1 MAIMTNA
8 ASPARRFA
16 GDHLVIA
23 SHNKGKIPEIAA
35 LLQGRVPRLTSAADH
50 GVPEPEE
57 TGLTF
62 IANAEL
68 KARFVAEATGLPS
81 LADDS
86 GVAVTGLGGDPGI
99 YSARWAERPPS
110 DSNGGGGRDFAYA
123 MEQVRLKL
131 GDNPD
136 RSARFVCALSLC
148 WPDGH
153 CETVEGE
160 IRGQLVWPGR
170 GTKGFGYDPIFVPDG
185 HDRTFGEM
193 ESAEKH
199 AMSHRADAF
208 HKLVARCFGAG

>member
-1 MAIMTNA
+1 MTI
-8 ASPARRFA
+8 RRFA
-16 GDHLVIA
+16 ADHLVIA

-57 TGLTF
+57 TGDSY

-68 KARFVAEATGLPS
+68 KARFVAAATGLPS

-86 GVAVTGLGGDPGI
+86 GVSVSGLGGDPGI
-99 YSARWAERPPS
+99 YSARWAEKP
-110 DSNGGGGRDFAYA
+110 DGTGRDFAHA
-123 MEQVRLKL
+123 MEQVRLRL
-131 GDNPD
+131 GDHPD
-136 RSARFVCALSLC
+136 RGARFVCALSLC

-160 IRGQLVWPGR
+160 IRGQLVWPAR
-170 GTKGFGYDPIFVPDG
+170 GTKGFGYDPIFVPNG

-208 HKLVARCFGAG
+208 RKLVARCFEGG

>member
-1 MAIMTNA
+1 MPIMTNA

-35 LLQGRVPRLTSAADH
+35 LLEGRVPRLTSAAEHD
-50 GVPEPEE
+50 VPEPEE
-57 TGLTF
+57 TGATF

-86 GVAVTGLGGDPGI
+86 GVAVTGLGGEPGI
-99 YSARWAERPPS
+99 YSARWAEKPDGS
-110 DSNGGGGRDFAYA
+110 GRDFAYA
-123 MEQVRLKL
+123 MEQVRLRL

-160 IRGQLVWPGR
+160 IRGELVWPAR
-170 GTKGFGYDPIFVPDG
+170 GIKGFGYDPIFVPDG

-199 AMSHRADAF
+199 GMSHRADAF
-208 HKLVARCFGAG
+208 AKLVARCFEGG

>member
-1 MAIMTNA
+1 MTNA

-35 LLQGRVPRLTSAADH
+35 LLEGRVPRLTSAADH

-57 TGLTF
+57 TGTTF
-62 IANAEL
+62 VANAEL
-68 KARFVAEATGLPS
+68 KARFVAAATGLPS

-86 GVAVTGLGGDPGI
+86 GVSVTGLGGDPGI
-99 YSARWAERPPS
+99 YSARWAEKPDGS
-110 DSNGGGGRDFAYA
+110 GRDFAYA

-160 IRGQLVWPGR
+160 IRGRLVWPAR

-193 ESAEKH
+193 EAAEKH

-208 HKLVARCFGAG
+208 RKLVARCFEAG

>member
-1 MAIMTNA
+1 MPIMTNA
-8 ASPARRFA
+8 ARPPRRLA

-35 LLQGRVPRLTSAADH
+35 LLEGRVARLTSAAEH

-57 TGLTF
+57 TGDSF

-68 KARFVAEATGLPS
+68 KARFVAGATGLPS

-99 YSARWAERPPS
+99 YSARWAERP
-110 DSNGGGGRDFAYA
+110 DGGGRDFAYA

-136 RSARFVCALSLC
+136 RGARFVCALSLC

-160 IRGQLVWPGR
+160 IRGQLVWPAR

-208 HKLVARCFGAG
+208 RKLVARCFEGG

>member
-1 MAIMTNA
+1 MT
-8 ASPARRFA
+8 SRHLPARRFA
-16 GDHLVIA
+16 GDRLVIA

-35 LLQGRVPRLTSAADH
+35 LLQGRVPRLTSAAEQ

-57 TGLTF
+57 TGDSF

-68 KARFVAEATGLPS
+68 KARFVAAATGLPT

-86 GVAVTGLGGDPGI
+86 GIAVSGLGGAPGI
-99 YSARWAERPPS
+99 YSARWAETP
-110 DSNGGGGRDFAYA
+110 DGTGRDFGHA
-123 MEQVRLKL
+123 MEQVRLRL

-136 RSARFVCALSLC
+136 RTARFVCALSLC

-160 IRGQLVWPGR
+160 IRGTLVWPGR

-185 HDRTFGEM
+185 HGRTFGEM
-193 ESAEKH
+193 DPAEKH

-208 HKLVARCFGAG
+208 RKLVARCFEGG

>member
-1 MAIMTNA
+1 MSTMTI
-8 ASPARRFA
+8 RRFA
-16 GDHLVIA
+16 ADHLVIA

-35 LLQGRVPRLTSAADH
+35 LLEGRVPRLTSAAEH

-57 TGLTF
+57 TGDSY

-68 KARFVAEATGLPS
+68 KARFVAAATGLPS

-86 GVAVTGLGGDPGI
+86 GVSVSGLGGDPGI
-99 YSARWAERPPS
+99 YSARWAEKPPS
-110 DSNGGGGRDFAYA
+110 ESNGGSGRDFAYA

-148 WPDGH
+148 WPGGH

-160 IRGQLVWPGR
+160 IRGQLVWPAR
-170 GTKGFGYDPIFVPDG
+170 GTKGFGYDPIFVPNG
-185 HDRTFGEM
+185 HDRSFGEM

-208 HKLVARCFGAG
+208 RKLVARCFEDR

>member
-1 MAIMTNA
+1 MTNA

-35 LLQGRVPRLTSAADH
+35 LLEGRVPRLTSAAEH

-57 TGLTF
+57 TGDSF

-68 KARFVAEATGLPS
+68 KARFVAAATSLPS

-86 GVAVTGLGGDPGI
+86 GVAVSGLGGDPGI
-99 YSARWAERPPS
+99 YSARWAEKPDGS
-110 DSNGGGGRDFAYA
+110 GRDFAYA
-123 MEQVRLKL
+123 MEQVRLRL

-136 RSARFVCALSLC
+136 RGARFVCALSLC

-160 IRGQLVWPGR
+160 IRGRLVWPAR

-193 ESAEKH
+193 EAAEKH

-208 HKLVARCFGAG
+208 AKLVARCFEGG

>member
-1 MAIMTNA
+1 MRPSSSSPLTAMRWRRHSAPTATFDSSLRRAYLMPIMTNV

-35 LLQGRVPRLTSAADH
+35 LLQGRVPRLTSAAEH

-57 TGLTF
+57 TGDSY

-68 KARFVAEATGLPS
+68 KARFVAAATGLPS

-86 GVAVTGLGGDPGI
+86 GVSVSGLGGDPGI
-99 YSARWAERPPS
+99 YSARWAVKPPS
-110 DSNGGGGRDFAYA
+110 ESNGGTGRDFAYA

-160 IRGQLVWPGR
+160 IRGQLVWP
-170 GTKGFGYDPIFVPDG
+170 
-185 HDRTFGEM
+185 
-193 ESAEKH
+193 
-199 AMSHRADAF
+199 
-208 HKLVARCFGAG
+208 

>member
-1 MAIMTNA
+1 MPIMTNA
-8 ASPARRFA
+8 AAPARRFA

-35 LLQGRVPRLTSAADH
+35 LLQGRVPRLTSAAEH

-57 TGLTF
+57 TGDSY

-68 KARFVAEATGLPS
+68 KARFVAAATGLPS

-86 GVAVTGLGGDPGI
+86 GVSVSGLGGAPGI
-99 YSARWAERPPS
+99 YSARWAEKPDGS
-110 DSNGGGGRDFAYA
+110 GRDFAYA

-136 RSARFVCALSLC
+136 RGARFVCALSLC

-160 IRGQLVWPGR
+160 IRGQLVWPAR

-193 ESAEKH
+193 EAAEKH
-199 AMSHRADAF
+199 GMSHRADAF
-208 HKLVARCFGAG
+208 RKLVERCFET

>member
-1 MAIMTNA
+1 MPIMTMQTPA
-8 ASPARRFA
+8 ARRFA

-35 LLQGRVPRLTSAADH
+35 LLEGRVPRLTSAAEH

-57 TGLTF
+57 TGDSF

-68 KARFVAEATGLPS
+68 KARFVAAATGLPA

-86 GVAVTGLGGDPGI
+86 GVSVSGLGGAPGI
-99 YSARWAERPPS
+99 YSARWAEKPDGS
-110 DSNGGGGRDFAYA
+110 GRDFAYA

-160 IRGQLVWPGR
+160 IRGQLVWPAR
-170 GTKGFGYDPIFVPDG
+170 GSKGFGYDPIFVPDG

-193 ESAEKH
+193 ESEEKH

-208 HKLVARCFGAG
+208 RKLVARCFEG

>member
-1 MAIMTNA
+1 MPIMTNV

-35 LLQGRVPRLTSAADH
+35 LLQGRVPRLTSAAEH
-50 GVPEPEE
+50 SVQEPEE
-57 TGLTF
+57 TGDSY

-68 KARFVAEATGLPS
+68 KARFVAAATGLPS

-86 GVAVTGLGGDPGI
+86 GVSVNGLGGAPGI
-99 YSARWAERPPS
+99 YSARWAEKP
-110 DSNGGGGRDFAYA
+110 DGTGRDFAYA
-123 MEQVRLKL
+123 MEQVRLRL

-160 IRGQLVWPGR
+160 IRGRLVWPAR

-193 ESAEKH
+193 DSAEKH

-208 HKLVARCFGAG
+208 RKLVARCFEGG